1 MKIGAKVNKQRSLI
15 IQELLGPN
23 KPRQSWLRPLVKKIM
38 ITIFLFKLILTS
50 NESSLGFEL
59 TFYGRTARLTPTP
72 NPPALLPVS
81 KMLCF
86 ILSIS
91 TAHNQKMPWVS

>member
-23 KPRQSWLRPLVKKIM
+23 KPRQSWLMPLVKKNSM
-38 ITIFLFKLILTS
+38 ITIFCLNLLLTS

-59 TFYGRTARLTPTP
+59 TF
-72 NPPALLPVS
+72 
-81 KMLCF
+81 
-86 ILSIS
+86 
-91 TAHNQKMPWVS
+91 